1 MAGNQPYFS
10 SDIRTSV
17 IVVLL
22 RRLPSTDLQK
32 ALKLEPNNEAVK
44 AELARVNELI
54 VNGKGKTVRRSI
66 HLCRIRYAPS
76 LKDDTHTLS
85 SDLRRST
92 SPPLRRHKRHLLPPQ
107 RLPNDVA
114 FQLP

>member
-1 MAGNQPYFS
+1 
-10 SDIRTSV
+10 
-17 IVVLL
+17 VVP
-22 RRLPSTDLQK
+22 RRLPSIDLQK

-44 AELARVNELI
+44 AELARVDELI

-66 HLCRIRYAPS
+66 RFCRILYAPP
-76 LKDDTHTLS
+76 LRDLTYILG

-92 SPPLRRHKRHLLPPQ
+92 SPPLRRHPRHLLPPQ

-114 FQLP
+114 SQLP